1 MAIVN
6 ANKGQASSTEPPI
19 DIPTLKLP
27 GGKELQINVTPTQL
41 KEMTTPLTGAAPVIN
56 TKVGPSLGT
65 ASKNTTSQ
73 GNSTLQTVAKPSAT
87 LVLASTPSAP
97 IMSVTTPA
105 AKLSVPVSAVSSK
118 GTASVA
124 TPLSSAASTS
134 SNGDIASLKI
144 GSAFSMFTTASQPT
158 AVTST
163 TSTSSTAKPSHKDAK
178 LSSKV
183 AAPEKKSAERFH
195 VIKLSEVE
203 KELAPIAIKWRK
215 LGRALDQTDSTLATL
230 ATALGKDSSKCLS
243 ALLVIVFNSTST
255 SGYSGAAQWK
265 SMLKALSKDIVG
277 EKGLADSLVKKY
289 GSNVRIVSGEYEYQY
304 MIVHCFENNKT
315 SLINTCLY
323 ACTCVPATPI
333 VVLKAIIGTK

>member
-6 ANKGQASSTEPPI
+6 ANKGQASSTESPI

-65 ASKNTTSQ
+65 ASKNATSQ

-118 GTASVA
+118 TLQSATSASVA
-124 TPLSSAASTS
+124 TPLSSGASTS
-134 SNGDIASLKI
+134 NNGDIASLKI

-163 TSTSSTAKPSHKDAK
+163 TSTSSTAKPSQAHKDAK

-203 KELAPIAIKWRK
+203 KELAPIATKWRK

-289 GSNVRIVSGEYEYQY
+289 GSNVRIVSG
-304 MIVHCFENNKT
+304 K
-315 SLINTCLY
+315 
-323 ACTCVPATPI
+323 
-333 VVLKAIIGTK
+333 